1 MTTNTTTETLIEALR
16 NAIDGGDAPMHRD
29 YETMRD
35 AMIVSILPVI
45 QAHQPDS
52 DALLREAREVIR
64 DSQFHLRIDMAA
76 RHYHERAEAFLPR
89 IDAFLANPT
98 APTSDAGGRVVEYIG
113 HPELGTP
120 DPAFTQ
126 PDAAAP
132 STDARRAVG
141 PRDDQSQ
148 LLRRFLARHYTVYLS
163 DAECRAIVDFFD
175 ERPLFDPFWRPIETV
190 PKDGSPILLF
200 DPEYCD
206 EEMNPALQGHWCEG
220 FFAAVW
226 NNSQD
231 YFATVEVH
239 PTYWMPLPRIDAT
252 QPDAAAPSD
261 VGALA
266 RFHELLGSFGLV
278 LTDDPDFDH
287 DDETFGKAQHALLAA
302 LKQPSNSARE
312 WRPIETAPK
321 PAALRAS
328 TGTEGEG
335 EDV

>member
-52 DALLREAREVIR
+52 DALLRDDLIEHLVESGRAKKCSLNTEQRSAADDEARSFYRGV
-64 DSQFHLRIDMAA
+64 LT
-76 RHYHERAEAFLPR
+76 R
-89 IDAFLANPT
+89 IDAFLATPT
-98 APTSDAGGRVVEYIG
+98 APTGDAGEFRE
-113 HPELGTP
+113 PCNCP
-120 DPAFTQ
+120 DN
-126 PDAAAP
+126 
-132 STDARRAVG
+132 G
-141 PRDDQSQ
+141 
-148 LLRRFLARHYTVYLS
+148 
-163 DAECRAIVDFFD
+163 
-175 ERPLFDPFWRPIETV
+175 
-190 PKDGSPILLF
+190 KDG
-200 DPEYCD
+200 
-206 EEMNPALQGHWCEG
+206 H
-220 FFAAVW
+220 
-226 NNSQD
+226 
-231 YFATVEVH
+231 H
-239 PTYWMPLPRIDAT
+239 PLCWDADRT

-261 VGALA
+261 AGALA

>member
-1 MTTNTTTETLIEALR
+1 MTTNTTTETLIEALARAVHEHLSRR
-16 NAIDGGDAPMHRD
+16 NIMQYLDNPEDCEGIARACI
-29 YETMRD
+29 
-35 AMIVSILPVI
+35 PVI

-52 DALLREAREVIR
+52 DALLREAREACFR
-64 DSQFHLRIDMAA
+64 DAL
-76 RHYHERAEAFLPR
+76 AEPDDAKREDKFALVNS
-89 IDAFLANPT
+89 IDAFLATPT
-98 APTSDAGGRVVEYIG
+98 
-113 HPELGTP
+113 
-120 DPAFTQ
+120 
-126 PDAAAP
+126 AP

-206 EEMNPALQGHWCEG
+206 EEMNPALQGHWSDG

-239 PTYWMPLPRIDAT
+239 PTYWTPLPRIDRT
-252 QPDAAAPSD
+252 QPDAVAPSD
-261 VGALA
+261 AGAL
-266 RFHELLGSFGLV
+266 L
-278 LTDDPDFDH
+278 
-287 DDETFGKAQHALLAA
+287 DDEDGLKQLRLLYNHAEDDSRQFTRWQMVTAINHGIRLAA
-302 LKQPSNSARE
+302 LKQPSNS
-312 WRPIETAPK
+312 
-321 PAALRAS
+321 AALRAS

-335 EDV
+335 HAHD